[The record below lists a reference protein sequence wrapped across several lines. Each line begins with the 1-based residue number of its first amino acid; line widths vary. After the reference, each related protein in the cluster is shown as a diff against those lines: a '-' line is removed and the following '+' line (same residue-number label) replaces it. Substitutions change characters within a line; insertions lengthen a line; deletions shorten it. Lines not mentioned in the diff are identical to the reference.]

1 MIKVIIKAVL
11 LLHLFQLIA
20 GQSPCPDYFQYVQDE
35 ASNKLIGYIKI
46 PSPPIGVNLRLS
58 VSLSIAVALPSKYVG
73 RLELARSKE
82 QSIKAVN
89 QGRPLT
95 YKVHFPFPRP
105 IPSLTGLWFND
116 QLICSGPRATGP
128 IVTTIMLNHTLFPP
142 GNTLSSGTQPATDT
156 NPIPST
162 IGRPEFPI
170 VIYSPW
176 QTELNVSN
184 VRPAPANNNQQND
197 LECGR
202 SSNKIN
208 PLIVSGEKT
217 YRGQWPWLA
226 AIFLVKL
233 EFEFQCAGTLISNN
247 HVITA
252 AHCLILNNV
261 NLPPGTFLISL
272 GRYRLREWRGKG
284 SVNREVED
292 YKLHPDYDGS
302 GNADS
307 DLAVLVL
314 RESVP
319 YTSVIKPICLWSGS
333 SLLSNV
339 VGKVGHVVGWGRDEA
354 GNRYVQEPRQTKS
367 PIVAQEVCLWSNRNF
382 VAFTSNRTFCAG
394 ERNGSGPCNGDSGSG
409 FVIYNNETDRYY
421 LRGVVSRSLLDS
433 NTLSCDLTQFVIYV
447 DIAQHLDWIQ
457 KQISV

>member
-1 MIKVIIKAVL
+1 MKKILHCTQLFLSNQRNFIAEHCDII
-11 LLHLFQLIA
+11 
-20 GQSPCPDYFQYVQDE
+20 
-35 ASNKLIGYIKI
+35 
-46 PSPPIGVNLRLS
+46 
-58 VSLSIAVALPSKYVG
+58 
-73 RLELARSKE
+73 
-82 QSIKAVN
+82 
-89 QGRPLT
+89 
-95 YKVHFPFPRP
+95 
-105 IPSLTGLWFND
+105 
-116 QLICSGPRATGP
+116 
-128 IVTTIMLNHTLFPP
+128 
-142 GNTLSSGTQPATDT
+142 DT
-156 NPIPST
+156 
-162 IGRPEFPI
+162 
-170 VIYSPW
+170 
-176 QTELNVSN
+176 
-184 VRPAPANNNQQND
+184 
-197 LECGR
+197 
-202 SSNKIN
+202 
-208 PLIVSGEKT
+208 
-217 YRGQWPWLA
+217 
-226 AIFLVKL
+226 IFL
-233 EFEFQCAGTLISNN
+233 S
-247 HVITA
+247 A

-261 NLPPGTFLISL
+261 NLPPGTFLVSL
-272 GRYRLREWRGKG
+272 GRYRLRDWRGNG

-421 LRGVVSRSLLDS
+421 LRGVVSRSLLDIDIRVCIRS
-433 NTLSCDLTQFVIYV
+433 HSRGIEGEVEINGPKNGRKQERACLSILNADLLGTWVREKSETQEILQKASKATLETNIPERSIDNTLMKRMDEFEKLVQVITVGLATMRQEFGNIQSAQSATGEIEMLTKRV
-447 DIAQHLDWIQ
+447 DKKQVSPTQKTRNVSAIADYLAEFTGEFDGYDSEYELVQYLIEG
-457 KQISV
+457 ISDPNLRNQARLHKFKTRAEISEAFEDVMLRGPTTSRGVRSSGNNVAVSSSRIIGEENYEVNR